1 MLLTFRATGRA
12 GEVALSTWNQASWDY
27 DLNMLRLSWKNIKTG
42 VDEPMLLCG
51 HKSSYLLDVFF
62 AFGIYWIYGNSR
74 SPWIIESFNKV
85 YENGADGALAKKL
98 TEAIHKVRDRV
109 EGLPYDATM
118 KGLRSGSNQAIFRKA
133 GIEAAL
139 CNGGWVG
146 SDTAAGSNK
155 GFEYLHVEI
164 IYIMEAQLALSD
176 VKGDMLYPPRVD
188 CLIGRDIPSTSIAIT
203 VVQVDLWIDQMF
215 VLPTDEFRK
224 GGDLRQLARTCFA
237 TFLMYLGDFIND
249 FGKTSRVGSTILA
262 KIRETTLTFDDAKD
276 LGRIIRRDY
285 VQINAACSMLSES
298 LIKPVVD
305 SQREVVET
313 LTVLKDEVR
322 EVRSDLKIFAEKISS
337 DVQVMIATYYARPY
351 I

>member
-12 GEVALSTWNQASWDY
+12 GEVGLSTWNQASWDY
-27 DLNMLRLSWKNIKTG
+27 DLNMLRLSWKNTKTG

-62 AFGIYWIYGNSR
+62 AFGIFWIYGNSR
-74 SPWIIESFNKV
+74 SPWMLESFYKV
-85 YENGADGALAKKL
+85 YEYGADGALAKKL
-98 TEAIHKVRDRV
+98 TEAIHKVQDRV
-109 EGLPYDATM
+109 EGLPLDATM
-118 KGLRSGSNQAIFRKA
+118 KGLRSGSNQTIFRVA
-133 GIEAAL
+133 GIEPAL

-155 GFEYLHVEI
+155 GFEYLHAEDV
-164 IYIMEAQLALSD
+164 YIFRAQLALSGI
-176 VKGDMLYPPRVD
+176 KGDNLYPPRLD
-188 CLIGRDIPSTSIAIT
+188 CLTGKVTE
-203 VVQVDLWIDQMF
+203 VQVDLWIDQMLM
-215 VLPTDEFRK
+215 LPTDEFRK

-237 TFLMYLGDFIND
+237 TFLMYLDDFIND
-249 FGKTSRVGSTILA
+249 FGKESRVGLTILA
-262 KIRETTLTFDDAKD
+262 KIRQTTLTFDDAKD
-276 LGRIIRRDY
+276 LGRMIRRDY
-285 VQINAACSMLSES
+285 AHINAACSMLSES

-305 SQREVVET
+305 SQAEVVET

-322 EVRSDLKIFAEKISS
+322 ELKSDLRSKIEKISS